1 MEILLVLL
9 SVTLVMTPCTC
20 QSGGSSF
27 FGWPLNDHSQS
38 GDLVTQTKP
47 PQVAPVSP
55 DDLPK
60 LRFQQ
65 QVQSQQADQ
74 FVIPS
79 QQDSL
84 QSSSLLSQ
92 ILSGR
97 VGGLNATLTS
107 NFSSL
112 GMFQIIFFLKGLS

>member
-1 MEILLVLL
+1 MEIVFVLL
-9 SVTLVMTPCTC
+9 SVILVMTPCAC

-27 FGWPLNDHSQS
+27 FGWSLNDHSQS

-47 PQVAPVSP
+47 PQVSPASP

-60 LRFQQ
+60 LRLQQ
-65 QVQSQQADQ
+65 QQQQAQTQQAGQ

-92 ILSGR
+92 ILTGR
-97 VGGLNATLTS
+97 VGSLNTTLS
-107 NFSSL
+107 NNLSSL
-112 GMFQIIFFLKGLS
+112 GMFQINYFSI